1 MVNRLPPFSFSTK
14 RRSDPMRWIVFSL
27 VILVCL
33 TQPTDLMAQD
43 NPQLRDIPVSESPM
57 LIPLP
62 NAKQPEPD
70 LLTGGQPSE
79 ADLRAA
85 AAAGYK
91 TVINLRPG
99 SEMAG
104 FDESGLVESLGM
116 HFISIPIG
124 GGADLT
130 EEHARRLD
138 RAIATSNGLPV
149 IIHCASG
156 NRVGALLA
164 VRANLIQGKSAQ
176 EALAFGK
183 AAGLTTLEDA
193 VKQRLK

>member
-1 MVNRLPPFSFSTK
+1 MPMNRFILSTFAI
-14 RRSDPMRWIVFSL
+14 MT
-27 VILVCL
+27 CL
-33 TQPTDLMAQD
+33 AQSGSLMAQS
-43 NPQLRDIPVSESPM
+43 NPQQGVIPVSEPTM
-57 LIPLP
+57 LIQLP
-62 NAKQPEPD
+62 NAKQPAPG
-70 LLTGGQPSE
+70 LLTGGQPTE

-104 FDESGLVESLGM
+104 IDESGQVESLGM

-124 GGADLT
+124 GAADLT
-130 EEHARRLD
+130 EENARRLD
-138 RAIATSNGLPV
+138 RAMATSESMPM

-164 VRANLIQGKSAQ
+164 LRANLIQGKSAH

-183 AAGLTTLEDA
+183 AAGLTSLEDA

>member
-1 MVNRLPPFSFSTK
+1 MIQVSPLGLFKVHAMPMNRFILSTFAI
-14 RRSDPMRWIVFSL
+14 MT
-27 VILVCL
+27 CL
-33 TQPTDLMAQD
+33 AQSGSLMAQS
-43 NPQLRDIPVSESPM
+43 NPQQGVIPVSEPTM
-57 LIPLP
+57 LIQLP
-62 NAKQPEPD
+62 NAKQPAPG
-70 LLTGGQPSE
+70 LLTGGQPTE

-104 FDESGLVESLGM
+104 IDESGQVESLGM

-124 GGADLT
+124 GAADLT
-130 EEHARRLD
+130 EENARRLD
-138 RAIATSNGLPV
+138 RAMATSESMPM

-164 VRANLIQGKSAQ
+164 LRANLIQGKSAS

-183 AAGLTTLEDA
+183 AAGLTSLEDA

>member
-1 MVNRLPPFSFSTK
+1 VIQVSPLGLFKVHAMPMNRFILSTFAI
-14 RRSDPMRWIVFSL
+14 MT
-27 VILVCL
+27 CL
-33 TQPTDLMAQD
+33 AQSGSLMAQS
-43 NPQLRDIPVSESPM
+43 NPQQGVIPVSEPTM
-57 LIPLP
+57 LIQLP
-62 NAKQPEPD
+62 NAKQPAPG
-70 LLTGGQPSE
+70 LLTGGQPTE

-104 FDESGLVESLGM
+104 IDESGQVESLGM

-124 GGADLT
+124 GAADLT
-130 EEHARRLD
+130 EENARRLD
-138 RAIATSNGLPV
+138 RAMATSESMPM

-164 VRANLIQGKSAQ
+164 LRANLIQGKSAN

-183 AAGLTTLEDA
+183 AAGLTSLEDA

>member
-1 MVNRLPPFSFSTK
+1 MNRF
-14 RRSDPMRWIVFSL
+14 
-27 VILVCL
+27 ILSAFAILTCL
-33 TQPTDLMAQD
+33 SQSSSLMAQN
-43 NPQLRDIPVSESPM
+43 NPQQGVTPVSEPSM
-57 LIPLP
+57 LIQLP
-62 NAKQPEPD
+62 NAKQPAPG
-70 LLTGGQPSE
+70 LLTGGQPTE
-79 ADLRAA
+79 ADLQAA

-104 FDESGLVESLGM
+104 IDESGQVESLGM

-124 GGADLT
+124 GAADLT
-130 EEHARRLD
+130 EENARRLD
-138 RAIATSNGLPV
+138 RAMAPSESMPV

-164 VRANLIQGKSAQ
+164 LRANLIQGKSAS

>member
-1 MVNRLPPFSFSTK
+1 MIQVSPLGLFKVHAMPMNRFILSTFAI
-14 RRSDPMRWIVFSL
+14 MT
-27 VILVCL
+27 CL
-33 TQPTDLMAQD
+33 AQSGSLMAQS
-43 NPQLRDIPVSESPM
+43 NPQQGVIPVSEPTM
-57 LIPLP
+57 LIQLP
-62 NAKQPEPD
+62 NAKQPAPG
-70 LLTGGQPSE
+70 LLTGGQPTE

-104 FDESGLVESLGM
+104 IDESGQVESLGM

-124 GGADLT
+124 GAADLT
-130 EEHARRLD
+130 EENARRLD
-138 RAIATSNGLPV
+138 RAMATSESMPM

-164 VRANLIQGKSAQ
+164 LRANLIQGKSAN

-183 AAGLTTLEDA
+183 AAGLTSLEDA

>member
-1 MVNRLPPFSFSTK
+1 MKRFISST
-14 RRSDPMRWIVFSL
+14 FA
-27 VILVCL
+27 ILTCL
-33 TQPTDLMAQD
+33 AQPTSLMAQN
-43 NPQLRDIPVSESPM
+43 NPQQGVTPVSESSM
-57 LIPLP
+57 LINLP
-62 NAKQPEPD
+62 NAKQPSPG
-70 LLTGGQPSE
+70 LLTGGQPTE

-85 AAAGYK
+85 AAARYK
-91 TVINLRPG
+91 TVINLRPS

-104 FDESGLVESLGM
+104 IEESGEVESLGM

-124 GGADLT
+124 GAADLT
-130 EEHARRLD
+130 EENARRLD
-138 RAIATSNGLPV
+138 RAIATSESMPV

-164 VRANLIQGKSAQ
+164 LRANLIQGKSAS

>member
-1 MVNRLPPFSFSTK
+1 MKRFISST
-14 RRSDPMRWIVFSL
+14 FA
-27 VILVCL
+27 ILTCL
-33 TQPTDLMAQD
+33 AQPTSLMAQN
-43 NPQLRDIPVSESPM
+43 NPQQGVTPVSESSM
-57 LIPLP
+57 LINLP
-62 NAKQPEPD
+62 NAKQPSPG
-70 LLTGGQPSE
+70 LLTGGQPTE
-79 ADLRAA
+79 ADLQAA

-104 FDESGLVESLGM
+104 IDESGQVESLGM

-124 GGADLT
+124 GAADLT
-130 EEHARRLD
+130 EENARRLD
-138 RAIATSNGLPV
+138 RAIATSESMPV

-164 VRANLIQGKSAQ
+164 LRANLIQGKSAS